1 MKAARQ
7 RGNKAIRRT
16 GLCCLVASLP
26 FCLVALVQAASRDEE
41 TFVTELRHTPEGW
54 TAIAGI
60 ALLGVLLWA
69 VVWMYRREG
78 RVGASTSV
86 RMLLAMLRCA
96 ALVTLAVIFLEPVRV
111 RILRRWIDSYAVVL
125 VDDSS
130 SMDLSDRYRD
140 ESSAARVEAVWSGDS
155 GLVRDSNLAPAA
167 VRRREIVERIL
178 YRDGH
183 RFLRDLVSNNRVRLY
198 TFSDDAKLQA
208 SLRASRESSRTSS
221 EPSGDAAAQ
230 AERSEASPSQDQA
243 LRLAPGDHIPVEF
256 PATGPATNLDRALR
270 RAVESLGSSPIAGV
284 VIFSDGGIN
293 QGATAEEIA
302 RFASDRRL
310 AVHTVGVGDPAV
322 PRNVRV
328 TEVLAPQNAFQ
339 QDPFAVTATLTSQGI
354 DGETIQVHLRERN
367 VSDSGEGRIVD
378 SRTLPVGAGGTI
390 GTVSFERRQ
399 ERVGRYSYSI
409 EAPPVEDESI
419 TEDNSKQVTVN
430 VIDTR
435 TRVLLVAGGPSWDYR
450 YVTTLLQRDDT
461 IDVSC
466 WLQSADMSA
475 VRDGDIVIDHLPT
488 SAEEL
493 FQYDVVI
500 LMDPEKSEFDE
511 PWCRLVDTLVTEHG
525 GGLLF
530 AAARAH
536 APAFLRERTLKPL
549 HDLLPVTLDPEADLL
564 LNQVGHYQLSASAF
578 EIPQAA
584 YAHPV
589 LRLSDDAVAT
599 KLAWQ
604 EIGDVYWH
612 YPVLREKP
620 VATVLMRHA
629 HPRMKNAFGG
639 HVLAAVQ
646 YVGAGR
652 TGFLGFDGAWRWRRF
667 GPELYDRFWVQLVR
681 YLSEGKLLGGSKR
694 ATLLVENDHPVLGE
708 AVTVTARLLD
718 SRFEPLARDEVSA
731 QYSIEDQKTD
741 FPLTAR
747 RDRPGWFEGRFVPD
761 RVGSYRIRLALPGV
775 AAEESAEVERE
786 VQVSRANLELLN
798 PRMDKAA
805 LMTIAEQSQ
814 GGRYWEIDETE
825 ALPGVIPDLHE
836 EIPVRSRPTTL
847 WDNWKVLTLLV
858 SLLSVEW
865 AVRKWSRLL

>member
-1 MKAARQ
+1 MQ
-7 RGNKAIRRT
+7 SLI
-16 GLCCLVASLP
+16 LIWPILVGA
-26 FCLVALVQAASRDEE
+26 VTRDEE
-41 TFVTELRHTPEGW
+41 TYVTELRHTPEGW
-54 TAIAGI
+54 TAIAGV
-60 ALLGVLLWA
+60 ALMGVLLWA

-78 RVGASTSV
+78 RVGASVRV
-86 RMLLAMLRCA
+86 RMMLAMLRCA
-96 ALVTLAVIFLEPVRV
+96 VLVTLAVIFLEPVRV

-140 ESSAARVEAVWSGDS
+140 EPSAARVAAVLGDD
-155 GLVRDSNLAPAA
+155 RPPA
-167 VRRREIVERIL
+167 VRRREIVERIFN
-178 YRDGH
+178 REDH
-183 RFLRDLVSNNRVRLY
+183 KFFRDLARNNRVKLY
-198 TFSDDAKLQA
+198 SFSDDAKLQA
-208 SLRASRESSRTSS
+208 NLRASREASSSS
-221 EPSGDAAAQ
+221 SAPSGG
-230 AERSEASPSQDQA
+230 PG
-243 LRLAPGDHIPVEF
+243 APGFSSLGELPVEF

-270 RAVESLGSSPIAGV
+270 RAVESLGIAPIAGV
-284 VIFSDGGIN
+284 VVLTDGGIN
-293 QGATAEEIA
+293 QGASAEEIA
-302 RFASDRRL
+302 RFANDRRL
-310 AVHTVGVGDPAV
+310 AVHTIGVGDPSV
-322 PRNVRV
+322 PRNIRI
-328 TEVLAPQNAFQ
+328 TEILAPQNAFQ

-354 DGETIQVHLRERN
+354 EGETISVHLRERN
-367 VSDSGEGRIVD
+367 ASDGGEGRIVD
-378 SRTLPVGAGGTI
+378 TRTLPVGSGGVI
-390 GTVSFERRQ
+390 GTVTFERRQ
-399 ERVGRYSYSI
+399 ERVGRFTYSV
-409 EAPPVEDESI
+409 EAPPVEDESV
-419 TEDNSKQVTVN
+419 TEDNNKQTTVN

-435 TRVLLVAGGPSWDYR
+435 TRVLLIAGGPSWDYR

-466 WLQSADMSA
+466 WLQSADLSA
-475 VRDGDIVIDHLPT
+475 VRDGDIVIDHLPI

-511 PWCRLVDTLVTEHG
+511 PWCRLVDKLITEHG
-525 GGLLF
+525 GGILL
-530 AAARAH
+530 ATARTH
-536 APAFLRERTLKPL
+536 SPAFLRERALKPL

-564 LNQVGHYQLSASAF
+564 LNQIGHYQLSASAF

-589 LRLSDDAVAT
+589 LRLADEAVST

-604 EIGDVYWH
+604 GISDVYWH

-620 VATVLMRHA
+620 VATVLMRHG

-646 YVGAGR
+646 FVGAGR
-652 TGFLGFDGAWRWRRF
+652 TGFLGFDSTWRWRRF

-694 ATLLVENDHPVLGE
+694 ATLLVENEHPVLGE

-718 SRFEPLARDEVSA
+718 ARFEPLSSDEVSA
-731 QYSIEDQKTD
+731 QYSVEDQKTD
-741 FPLTAR
+741 FPLVAR

-775 AAEESAEVERE
+775 AAGDSAEVERE
-786 VQVSRANLELLN
+786 VLVSRPNLEILHPQMN
-798 PRMDKAA
+798 KAA

-814 GGRYWEIDETE
+814 GGRYWEIDEVE

-858 SLLSVEW
+858 SFLSLEW

>member
-1 MKAARQ
+1 L
-7 RGNKAIRRT
+7 NLLISFWPI
-16 GLCCLVASLP
+16 LVGA
-26 FCLVALVQAASRDEE
+26 VTRDEE
-41 TFVTELRHTPEGW
+41 SFVTELRHTPEGW
-54 TAIAGI
+54 TAIASV
-60 ALLGVLLWA
+60 ALLVVLLWA

-78 RVGASTSV
+78 RVGASPRV

-96 ALVTLAVIFLEPVRV
+96 VLVTLAVIFLEPVRV

-130 SMDLSDRYRD
+130 SMDLTDRYRD
-140 ESSAARVEAVWSGDS
+140 ESSAARVDTVWGSERPS
-155 GLVRDSNLAPAA
+155 P

-178 YRDGH
+178 NREDH
-183 RFLRDLVSNNRVRLY
+183 KFFRDLTGNNRVKLY
-198 TFSDDAKLQA
+198 SFSDVAKLQA
-208 SLRASRESSRTSS
+208 NLRASRESTATNS
-221 EPSGDAAAQ
+221 EPWGG
-230 AERSEASPSQDQA
+230 PG
-243 LRLAPGDHIPVEF
+243 APGFSSLSDLPVEF

-270 RAVESLGSSPIAGV
+270 RAVESLGSAPIAGIV
-284 VIFSDGGIN
+284 VLSDGGVN
-293 QGATAEEIA
+293 QGASVEEIA
-302 RFASDRRL
+302 GFANDRRL
-310 AVHTVGVGDPAV
+310 AVHTIGVGDPSV
-322 PRNVRV
+322 PRSVRI
-328 TEVLAPQNAFQ
+328 TEMLTPQNAFQ

-354 DGETIQVHLRERN
+354 EGETIRVNLRERN
-367 VSDSGEGRIVD
+367 ANEGGEGRIVD
-378 SRTLPVGAGGTI
+378 TRTLIVGPGGALGSVT
-390 GTVSFERRQ
+390 FERRQ
-399 ERVGRYSYSI
+399 ERVGRFTYSV

-419 TEDNSKQVTVN
+419 TEDNSKQATVN

-435 TRVLLVAGGPSWDYR
+435 TRVLLIAGGPSWDYR

-466 WLQSADMSA
+466 WLQSADLSA
-475 VRDGDIVIDHLPT
+475 VRDGDIVIDHLPN

-511 PWCRLVDTLVTEHG
+511 PWCRLVDKLITEHG
-525 GGLLF
+525 GGLLL
-530 AAARAH
+530 AAARTH
-536 APAFLRERTLKPL
+536 SPAFLRERALKPL

-564 LNQVGHYQLSASAF
+564 LNQIGHYQLSASAF

-584 YAHPV
+584 YGHPV
-589 LRLSDDAVAT
+589 LRLSDDAVST

-604 EIGDVYWH
+604 GIGDVYWH

-620 VATVLMRHA
+620 VATVLMRHGR
-629 HPRMKNAFGG
+629 PRMKNAFGG

-646 YVGAGR
+646 FVGAGR
-652 TGFLGFDGAWRWRRF
+652 TGYLGFDSTWRWRRF

-694 ATLLVENDHPVLGE
+694 ATLLVENEHPVLGE

-718 SRFEPLARDEVSA
+718 TRFEPLARDEVSA
-731 QYSIEDQKTD
+731 QYVVEDQKAD

-775 AAEESAEVERE
+775 AAGESAEVERE
-786 VQVSRANLELLN
+786 VLVGRPNLEILHPQMN
-798 PRMDKAA
+798 KAA
-805 LMTIAEQSQ
+805 LTTIAEQSH
-814 GGRYWEIDETE
+814 GGRYWEIDEVE

>member
-1 MKAARQ
+1 MQ
-7 RGNKAIRRT
+7 SLISIWPI
-16 GLCCLVASLP
+16 LVGA
-26 FCLVALVQAASRDEE
+26 VTRDEE

-54 TAIAGI
+54 TAIAGV

-78 RVGASTSV
+78 RIGASARV

-96 ALVTLAVIFLEPVRV
+96 VLVALAVIFLEPVRV

-140 ESSAARVEAVWSGDS
+140 ESSAARVAAVLG

-167 VRRREIVERIL
+167 VRRREIVERIFS
-178 YRDGH
+178 REDH
-183 RFLRDLVSNNRVRLY
+183 KFFRDLASNNRVKLY
-198 TFSDDAKLQA
+198 SFSDDAKLQA
-208 SLRASRESSRTSS
+208 NLRASRELVRDSNLAPGPS
-221 EPSGDAAAQ
+221 EPSGG
-230 AERSEASPSQDQA
+230 PG
-243 LRLAPGDHIPVEF
+243 APGFSSLDDLPAEF
-256 PATGPATNLDRALR
+256 PATGPATNLDRAMR
-270 RAVESLGSSPIAGV
+270 RAVESLGSAPIAGV
-284 VIFSDGGIN
+284 VVLTDGGIN
-293 QGATAEEIA
+293 QGASAEEIA
-302 RFASDRRL
+302 RFANDRRL
-310 AVHTVGVGDPAV
+310 AVHTIGVGDPAV
-322 PRNVRV
+322 PRNVRI
-328 TEVLAPQNAFQ
+328 TEIQAPQNAFK

-354 DGETIQVHLRERN
+354 EGETIHVNLRERN
-367 VSDSGEGRIVD
+367 ASDGGEGRIVD
-378 SRTLPVGAGGTI
+378 TRILPVGTGGAL
-390 GTVSFERRQ
+390 GTVTFERRQ
-399 ERVGRYSYSI
+399 ERVGRFTYSV

-419 TEDNSKQVTVN
+419 TEDNSKQTTVN

-435 TRVLLVAGGPSWDYR
+435 TRVLLIAGGPSWDYR

-466 WLQSADMSA
+466 WLQSADLSA

-511 PWCRLVDTLVTEHG
+511 PWCRLVDKLITEHG
-525 GGLLF
+525 GGLLL
-530 AAARAH
+530 AAARTH
-536 APAFLRERTLKPL
+536 SPAFLRERALKPL

-564 LNQVGHYQLSASAF
+564 LNQIGHYQLSASAF

-584 YAHPV
+584 YGHPV
-589 LRLSDDAVAT
+589 LRLTDDAVST

-604 EIGDVYWH
+604 GIGDVYWH

-620 VATVLMRHA
+620 VATVLMRHG

-646 YVGAGR
+646 FVGAGR
-652 TGFLGFDGAWRWRRF
+652 TGFLGFDGTWRWRRF

-694 ATLLVENDHPVLGE
+694 ATLLVENEHPVLGE
-708 AVTVTARLLD
+708 AVTVTARLMD
-718 SRFEPLARDEVSA
+718 VRFEPLARDEVSA
-731 QYSIEDQKTD
+731 QYSAEDQKAD

-775 AAEESAEVERE
+775 LVRDSNQVLVRDSDLAPNEVERE
-786 VQVSRANLELLN
+786 VLVSRPNLEILHPQMN
-798 PRMDKAA
+798 KAA
-805 LMTIAEQSQ
+805 LMTIAEQSH
-814 GGRYWEIDETE
+814 GGRYWEIDEVE

-865 AVRKWSRLL
+865 AVRKWTRLL